1 MTGYAWR
8 PGRVDTGVV
17 LASGTWSRTEAERRC
32 TALAACNGF
41 FFPWAASNHV
51 PPAPSAA
58 VPVSLTNGTFGQSG
72 TWRNPAFQTY
82 IKQRVPDPLCPALHP
97 IHSPGIFDPSGGL
110 QTADG
115 QWHTFEDSGGW
126 FHYVS
131 PDLIDWRPAPQIST
145 GFHIHGGM
153 TGAVSR
159 LKGGG
164 FAAFLPNTN
173 QTGMWRSFSH
183 DLNSW
188 QWPPTTPIKVPPHA
202 LPHNFRDPGTA
213 MTVKGRHFIPVGC
226 GSPAGGEISWQQA
239 SDDTLTSFELAG
251 RAPGTAGCG
260 GGKAMTLCRF
270 LCVHACANPKAFI

>member
-1 MTGYAWR
+1 M
-8 PGRVDTGVV
+8 PH
-17 LASGTWSRTEAERRC
+17 ASHRLNG
-32 TALAACNGF
+32 AL
-41 FFPWAASNHV
+41 
-51 PPAPSAA
+51 
-58 VPVSLTNGTFGQSG
+58 
-72 TWRNPAFQTY
+72 
-82 IKQRVPDPLCPALHP
+82 PLFSALHP

-131 PDLIDWRPAPQIST
+131 PDLIDWRPAPQMST

-183 DLNSW
+183 DLDSW

-202 LPHNFRDPGTA
+202 LPHNF
-213 MTVKGRHFIPVGC
+213 HFLLEKIEPMVF
-226 GSPAGGEISWQQA
+226 SALDVIITMMKNKVALPAATFW
-239 SDDTLTSFELAG
+239 
-251 RAPGTAGCG
+251 
-260 GGKAMTLCRF
+260 
-270 LCVHACANPKAFI
+270 